1 MKKIVL
7 FIVLA
12 VLFSCKQSTEK
23 YEEVSDSERSV
34 EQQLSEEDFKTMG
47 IEYITATQQLL
58 GGNLVNAI
66 QEGGLIHALEF
77 CNIEAIPLTANFEKE
92 YNAVIK
98 RVSNRNRN
106 PENAASTSEKVLIE
120 RFTEFFSKGEKP
132 DPVIITEGTAKR
144 LYFPILTNAMCLQ
157 CHGKPE
163 TINPEVLQKIKQ
175 LYPDDLATGY
185 DVDEVRGLWRI
196 DF

>member
-7 FIVLA
+7 LIVLVA
-12 VLFSCKQSTEK
+12 LFSCNQSTKK
-23 YEEVSDSERSV
+23 YEEVSDSEKNK
-34 EQQLSEEDFKTMG
+34 EQLHSEEDFKTMG
-47 IEYITATQQLL
+47 MEYITATQQLL

-77 CNIEAIPLTANFEKE
+77 CNVEAIPLTANFEKE

-98 RVSNRNRN
+98 RVSDRNRN
-106 PENAASTSEKVLIE
+106 PENAASDSEKALIE
-120 RFTEFFSKGEKP
+120 RFTEFLSKGEKP
-132 DPVIITEGTAKR
+132 EPIIITEGTPKR

-157 CHGKPE
+157 CHGKSE

-185 DVDEVRGLWRI
+185 DIDEVRGLWRI

>member
-1 MKKIVL
+1 MKKIISL
-7 FIVLA
+7 IVL
-12 VLFSCKQSTEK
+12 VVFFSCKQATEK
-23 YEEVSDSERSV
+23 YEEITNSEK
-34 EQQLSEEDFKTMG
+34 EDFEAIGM
-47 IEYITATQQLL
+47 EYIAATQQLL

-77 CNIEAIPLTANFEKE
+77 CNIEAIQLTSKFEKE
-92 YNAVIK
+92 YNVDIK
-98 RVSNRNRN
+98 RVSDRNRN
-106 PENAASTSEKVLIE
+106 PDNAASASEKTLIE
-120 RFTEFFSKGEKP
+120 NFGKLLAKGEKP
-132 DPVIITEGTAKR
+132 EPVVMTEGTVKR

-175 LYPDDLATGY
+175 LYPDDLALGY
-185 DVDEVRGLWRI
+185 DVNEVRGLWRI